1 MRPALSASSRSV
13 TIRPLLAIIAT
24 SLRRQR
30 PPGRGLVSSR
40 AAGLA
45 RATGMPRSWCGASRW
60 WDHKASDAPAGPIGV
75 TGSPAGWGGH
85 APLHRLAHS
94 IALLRSISAVST
106 ASAGPP
112 ARSLLGLPATPSNAC
127 RRAQRRCANV
137 VAWRRPVPAT
147 GLPLLGRRRRRRRR
161 RCRRSLLCLLAH
173 PQASAPLLSVGSA
186 SPQRQQQQQRTW
198 RQWCSE
204 GRRRWVRWPATSAA
218 SHLRLPRAMWW
229 MK

>member
-94 IALLRSISAVST
+94 ICLRTCVPFLRCRPLQPARLLAAFSGSRLRRGTLAAVRRDGAQMSWHGAGLFPPRVCPSSAAAAAAAAHCFASLLIRRHPRRSCPLEVPVPKGGSSSSAHGGSG
-106 ASAGPP
+106 AARAAGAGCAGPP
-112 ARSLLGLPATPSNAC
+112 P
-127 RRAQRRCANV
+127 
-137 VAWRRPVPAT
+137 
-147 GLPLLGRRRRRRRR
+147 PLLLICGGPGR
-161 RCRRSLLCLLAH
+161 C
-173 PQASAPLLSVGSA
+173 G
-186 SPQRQQQQQRTW
+186 
-198 RQWCSE
+198 
-204 GRRRWVRWPATSAA
+204 
-218 SHLRLPRAMWW
+218 
-229 MK
+229 